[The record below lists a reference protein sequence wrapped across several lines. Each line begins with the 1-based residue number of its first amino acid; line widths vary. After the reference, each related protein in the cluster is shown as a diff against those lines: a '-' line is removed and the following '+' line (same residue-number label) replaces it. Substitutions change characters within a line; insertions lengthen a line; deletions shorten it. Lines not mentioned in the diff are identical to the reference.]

1 MLLQTMKNI
10 TYYFTTYNATYL
22 IIHQFYLFY
31 YYSFLTVSPEP
42 LYVIYFLR
50 YLLHHTK
57 NLREEDEST

>member
-10 TYYFTTYNATYL
+10 TYDFTADNATYL
-22 IIHQFYLFY
+22 MSRQCYLFY
-31 YYSFLTVSPEP
+31 EDSCLTVSPEP
-42 LYVIYFLR
+42 LYGIYVGR